1 MEKLF
6 GTSGIRGSITEKVTP
21 KLALDLGRSLG
32 TFLQGRGKVG
42 LGIDERTSN
51 QMLKRAFVSGV
62 LSTGVSVIDVGV
74 APMPTVASFSTWDG
88 IRASIIITASHN
100 PPTDNGFKFF
110 VEGRE
115 FIRSEE
121 VEMEKTVASGDFVVA
136 EWKYIG
142 SIQSSDIKNQYLNR
156 IKEFIRK
163 RGSDG
168 SGAKILV
175 DAANGAACSYTPKLL
190 DELGFSVTTI
200 NAHADGYFPGR
211 PAEPSPRNLTDIMQ
225 MMMDSDFAVGIAH
238 DGDGD
243 RIAIIDENGQ
253 FIDQNRIIAILAR
266 EEVER
271 KGGGL
276 VVVSIDTSSV
286 IDELVH
292 NAGGEIVRTALGSLQ
307 ELLHSKKEE
316 VVFASEPWKPIFS
329 DLGLWMDG
337 IAGAARICQLVDGL
351 GNGSCMELMKNIP
364 EYPIL
369 RENIHCPNQIKDEF
383 IPHVKKLISPN
394 LNGLD
399 KVIEVDG
406 IRFEFSNGS
415 YLLIRVSGTEP
426 KARLYVGGR
435 SEQTV
440 EKLAD
445 VGRMTMK
452 QAVNDLS

>member
-1 MEKLF
+1 
-6 GTSGIRGSITEKVTP
+6 
-21 KLALDLGRSLG
+21 
-32 TFLQGRGKVG
+32 
-42 LGIDERTSN
+42 
-51 QMLKRAFVSGV
+51 MLKRTFVSGV

-74 APMPTVASFSTWDG
+74 APMPTVASLSTWDG
-88 IRASIIITASHN
+88 VRASVIITASHN

-121 VEMEKTVASGDFVVA
+121 IEIEKTVASGDFHVA
-136 EWKYIG
+136 GWKYIG
-142 SIQSSDIKNQYLNR
+142 SIQSYDVRNQYLNR

-163 RGSDG
+163 RGRHG

-190 DELGFSVTTI
+190 DELGFSVTTL
-200 NAHADGYFPGR
+200 NAHPDGYFPGR

-253 FIDQNRIIAILAR
+253 FIDQNRIIALLAR
-266 EEVER
+266 EEIKR

-286 IDELVH
+286 IDEVVR
-292 NAGGEIVRTALGSLQ
+292 NAGGEIIRTALGSLQ

-337 IAGAARICQLVDGL
+337 IAGAARICQLVDVL
-351 GNGSCMELMKNIP
+351 GEGSCVKLLEKIP
-364 EYPIL
+364 EYPML
-369 RENIHCPNQIKDEF
+369 RENVQCPNEIKDKF

-399 KVIEVDG
+399 KIIEVDG

-435 SEQTV
+435 SQQTV

-445 VGRMTMK
+445 VGRQTMK
-452 QAVNDLS
+452 QAVKDLS